1 MEQQP
6 TDALDEL
13 LSLDGQCQVQTSP
26 VVAESFIEELDGV
39 EMIEHMNRAF
49 EVFAYRF
56 DVGFGHV
63 GGDGFDLGV
72 RSAKSLPERFEGVSA
87 FAVAND
93 DDRAGDEIEDNGEVA
108 VAGMAVD
115 AKQP

>member
-1 MEQQP
+1 MASPAPSTAPAGSAATRNRLQSVGKIVAIVFA
-6 TDALDEL
+6 TVSLVL
-13 LSLDGQCQVQTSP
+13 LLMVLAGFFHRKIP
-26 VVAESFIEELDGV
+26 VDSVKNLEFDPGKATVAE
-39 EMIEHMNRAF
+39 
-49 EVFAYRF
+49 
-56 DVGFGHV
+56 
-63 GGDGFDLGV
+63 
-72 RSAKSLPERFEGVSA
+72 VSA